1 MQPLSKAHLVPMAR
15 EDGAPRGSGAAPTEP
30 SLADGTGE
38 GNAPIDGT
46 SASSDPQVLAGT
58 QQDPNATSLND
69 DDYPDD
75 IAEAA
80 GPVEDV
86 EAQAPFPDEEDMPG
100 QTTPADAAPSVDGGA
115 DRAAPRGGNARKA

>member
-1 MQPLSKAHLVPMAR
+1 MPPRYGVRAVLRAR
-15 EDGAPRGSGAAPTEP
+15 EDGAPRASGASAAET

-58 QQDPNATSLND
+58 QQDPNAASLND
-69 DDYPDD
+69 DDYPED
-75 IAEAA
+75 IPESA

-86 EAQAPFPDEEDMPG
+86 SGQSPPPGEEGMSG
-100 QTTPADAAPSVDGGA
+100 QTTAAG
-115 DRAAPRGGNARKA
+115 AAPRGEGGKNHAAAGGENAGEA